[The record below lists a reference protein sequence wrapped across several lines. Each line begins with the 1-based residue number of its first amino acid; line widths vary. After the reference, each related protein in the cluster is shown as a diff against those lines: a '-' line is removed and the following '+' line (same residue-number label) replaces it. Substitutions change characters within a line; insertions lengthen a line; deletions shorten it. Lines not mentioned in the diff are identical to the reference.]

1 MASLFKKAIGKLYRF
16 VYPPP
21 SSKIVSL
28 QTQAERKGN
37 LLLSYVIEPFLLK
50 AGEAISN
57 AHTHD
62 WESVQIAQTFLNL
75 GYDVDIVDYDDR
87 RFEPDK
93 SYSFFVS
100 ARTNFQ
106 RLSTLLNEDCVK
118 IVHLDMAHW
127 LFNNLAA
134 YKRLLSFQQRKKIT
148 LSNIKFQEIN
158 WAIESADYATI
169 LGNQFTIDTY
179 LYAGKPIFRVP
190 ISTCATYP
198 SPENKGFDGCRT
210 NFLWLG
216 SSGLVHKG
224 LDLVLDAFLEMPD
237 HHLYVLGPISEEKAF
252 ESAYDK
258 ALYHTPNI
266 HTLGWVDVTGDDFI
280 DVANQCIAIVYPSCA
295 EGGGGSV
302 INCLHAGLIPIISY
316 ESSVDVGNFGIILK
330 DCTPNEIKASI
341 QKLSQ
346 MPAGELKKMSTSAW
360 EFANANQHE
369 RKICSGIPANNR
381 KNHNPPNSRNVSIP
395 FVIF

>member
-1 MASLFKKAIGKLYRF
+1 MAMASLIKKAIGKLYRS
-16 VYPPP
+16 VNRPPP
-21 SSKIVSL
+21 SKTVSL
-28 QTQAERKGN
+28 HTHAEKKGDV
-37 LLLSYVIEPFLLK
+37 LLSYVLEPFLLK
-50 AGEAISN
+50 AGEQISN

-62 WESVQIAQTFLNL
+62 WESVQIAKTFLNF
-75 GYDVDIVDYDDR
+75 GYDVDIVDYNDR
-87 RFEPDK
+87 RFEPNK
-93 SYSFFVS
+93 PYSFFVS

-106 RLSTLLNEDCVK
+106 RISRLLNKDCVR

-134 YKRLLSFQQRKKIT
+134 YKRLIAFQQRKRIT

-179 LYAGKPIFRVP
+179 LYAEKPIFRVP

-198 SPENKGFDGCRT
+198 SPEKKDFDACRS

-224 LDLVLDAFLEMPD
+224 LDLVLDAFSEMPD
-237 HHLYVLGPISEEKAF
+237 HHLYVLGPISQEEDF
-252 ESAYDK
+252 ENAYEK
-258 ALYHTPNI
+258 ELYHTPNI
-266 HTLGWVDVTGDDFI
+266 HTQGWVDVSGQEFI
-280 DVANQCIAIVYPSCA
+280 DIANKCLSIVYPSCA

-316 ESSVDVGNFGIILK
+316 ESSVDVGNFGIILTE
-330 DCTPNEIKASI
+330 CTHSEIKASI
-341 QKLSQ
+341 KQLSQ
-346 MPAGELKKMSTSAW
+346 MPAGELKKMSTGAW
-360 EFANANQHE
+360 EFANANHSRE
-369 RKICSGIPANNR
+369 KFAVEYKRVIEKIMTLQMEEC
-381 KNHNPPNSRNVSIP
+381 
-395 FVIF
+395 